1 MVYNRTMENM
11 PQVDNIIIDNIF
23 SQEQIEYI
31 YSVIKSTPEDKGT
44 VQTRLG
50 HRAWFANFD
59 ETLRLHLQKI
69 VQDRF
74 GNEWYLNE
82 FQFARYSNEYG
93 YQPKL
98 YPHYDDAFKYH
109 KLTLDIQIESNTV
122 WPIVVEGKAFTL
134 EDNQGLIFSGTDQIH
149 WREDKTLKDG
159 EFLDMF
165 FCHLQ
170 KDVEVSDEWK
180 HHMIQKEKQW
190 NDIVGISREAV
201 ELDK

>member
-1 MVYNRTMENM
+1 MENM
-11 PQVDNIIIDNIF
+11 PQIENIIIDNIF

-31 YSVIKSTPEDKGT
+31 YGVIKSTPEDKGT

-50 HRAWFANFD
+50 HRAWFAQFD
-59 ETLRLHLQKI
+59 ESLRLHLQKI

-74 GNEWYLNE
+74 GSDWYLNE

-98 YPHYDDAFKYH
+98 YPHYDDAFKCH

-122 WPIVVEGKAFTL
+122 WPIVVEGKSFTL

-149 WREDKTLKDG
+149 WREDKVLEDG

-180 HHMIQKEKQW
+180 QHMIEKEKYW